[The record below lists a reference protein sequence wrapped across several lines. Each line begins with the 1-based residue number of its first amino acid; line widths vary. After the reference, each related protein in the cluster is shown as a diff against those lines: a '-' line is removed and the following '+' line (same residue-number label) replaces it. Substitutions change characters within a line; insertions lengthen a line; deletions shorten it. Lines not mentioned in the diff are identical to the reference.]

1 MIFIIFKYKH
11 NKGSYEKSTPKTELS
26 KLNKSLEKVESKLKH
41 QERYLK
47 FNLNEIRAKI
57 NDYERNQLKHKNIF
71 TILSDNFWKIKND
84 DNFLLKF

>member
-1 MIFIIFKYKH
+1 MIFILFKYKH

-47 FNLNEIRAKI
+47 FKLNEIRAKI

-71 TILSDNFWKIKND
+71 TILSDNF
-84 DNFLLKF
+84 